1 MYICNRQI
9 EELHVD
15 DEINNSEDYKANS
28 KAYMY
33 IQVSH

>member
-9 EELHVD
+9 EKID
-15 DEINNSEDYKANS
+15 DEINNMEDYKANR

-33 IQVSH
+33 IQVFQT